1 MRWPGHREGKLQ
13 MEIGVAVIGGAR
25 VLFILLERWWKGE
38 EAVANIV
45 GIYFDHF
52 ISFRERRRSDVDMRR
67 GRGGASGG
75 SSSWRRI
82 AASGMAWRG
91 GAQDG
96 GGSDC

>member
-1 MRWPGHREGKLQ
+1 
-13 MEIGVAVIGGAR
+13 
-25 VLFILLERWWKGE
+25 
-38 EAVANIV
+38 V